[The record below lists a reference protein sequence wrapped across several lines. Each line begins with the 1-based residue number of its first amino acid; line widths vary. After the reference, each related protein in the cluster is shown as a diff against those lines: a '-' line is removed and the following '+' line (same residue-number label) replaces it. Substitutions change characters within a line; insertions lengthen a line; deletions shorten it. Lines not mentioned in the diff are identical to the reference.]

1 MSLLAAAQR
10 QDKDHWA
17 GDMHKPAGFLGHSS
31 PAGELRALLHHESVN
46 AGCFQASHALFL
58 TVVLMKVHV
67 SRNRG
72 RVRMPASDIIA
83 TYLFSTYPVP
93 DSFPTSSHEIFTVAQ
108 KHRDILPL
116 QKRIVSMWHRQ
127 QVAGWQGHD
136 TNTGRSASRPHVP
149 PTELCYFYFK
159 RPSDWSR
166 SQF

>member
-1 MSLLAAAQR
+1 MYSRILNLTTTTTTVLHRCIVLKKKKNKALSLLAAAQR

-31 PAGELRALLHHESVN
+31 PAGELRALLHHESFN

-116 QKRIVSMWHRQ
+116 
-127 QVAGWQGHD
+127 
-136 TNTGRSASRPHVP
+136 
-149 PTELCYFYFK
+149 
-159 RPSDWSR
+159 
-166 SQF
+166 